1 MKIECKVA
9 KVTASNENEQEWTEK
24 GKNDDESLVEQ
35 SKGNSKNVS
44 VSKSKRRVYCTE
56 ARKRKRKR

>member
-35 SKGNSKNVS
+35 SKGNSMNVS
-44 VSKSKRRVYCTE
+44 VSKSKRRVY
-56 ARKRKRKR
+56 